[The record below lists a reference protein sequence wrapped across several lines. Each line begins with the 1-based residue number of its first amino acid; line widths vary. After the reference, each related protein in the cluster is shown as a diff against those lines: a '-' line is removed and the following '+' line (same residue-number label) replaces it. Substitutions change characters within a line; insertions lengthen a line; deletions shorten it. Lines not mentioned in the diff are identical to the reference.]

1 MRSLSAILTQ
11 DAAYGYPQAI
21 LGQSRRDAIACVSLV
36 SRSDP
41 GLPKPSWG
49 IADTEVR
56 DFGACTEPSGPAWD
70 EPEIR
75 QERPELAGLA
85 RIAITPSQAD
95 SSRRGMSARRAA
107 PSLACSLSSGHDV
120 QVAVSIGVLIER
132 FYGELWNRWND
143 SAVEDTLSPGFTFRG
158 SLGQETSEW
167 QGWRRY
173 RDLVREGS
181 ADFHNEIV
189 ELVCDGGRAAAR
201 LRFTGT
207 HTGPLL
213 GLPATQRRF
222 EYAGAAFFTADER
235 WLTSAWVLGDLDALR
250 RQLS

>member
-1 MRSLSAILTQ
+1 MARAMTWPGATAATWPTVALIGSHELLMMTIRS
-11 DAAYGYPQAI
+11 AAGP
-21 LGQSRRDAIACVSLV
+21 RDQIS
-36 SRSDP
+36 
-41 GLPKPSWG
+41 
-49 IADTEVR
+49 
-56 DFGACTEPSGPAWD
+56 
-70 EPEIR
+70 
-75 QERPELAGLA
+75 
-85 RIAITPSQAD
+85 
-95 SSRRGMSARRAA
+95 AA
-107 PSLACSLSSGHDV
+107 PARHTTCGIERTFGGAFGWTARSAAGHDV

-158 SLGQETSEW
+158 SLGQQTSDRP
-167 QGWRRY
+167 GWRRY

-189 ELVCDGGRAAAR
+189 ELVCDSGRAAAR

-222 EYAGAAFFTADER
+222 EYAGAAFFTADQR